1 MNEELNKEEYDVIP
15 LGDRIIIEPLEKEK
29 VRESGLVIASTEDKR
44 ENHGVVITV
53 GDGQRPDGKIVPPRV
68 KPGDE
73 VLYSKHA
80 VIKVPIE
87 NSEQIFIKELDIIAI
102 LKRK

>member
-44 ENHGVVITV
+44 G
-53 GDGQRPDGKIVPPRV
+53 
-68 KPGDE
+68 
-73 VLYSKHA
+73 
-80 VIKVPIE
+80 
-87 NSEQIFIKELDIIAI
+87 
-102 LKRK
+102 